1 MRMVGC
7 FVGWSIA
14 NSPGSVALMV
24 SELISLAHA
33 QNHQIA
39 ELIASSLAAGLR
51 LSAARHC

>member
-1 MRMVGC
+1 MRIVG
-7 FVGWSIA
+7 FSVGWSIA

-51 LSAARHC
+51 LTAARHC